1 MARPKRVFYL
11 VCTHVHVC
19 VDSASGR
26 LPAAQAEGRE
36 PALYSGLGHVHT
48 RSPDT
53 RPCVTHAIQT
63 NACDDERKLEQ
74 AAPRT
79 GLELKKE
86 RHVRNK
92 GQCEKK
98 EWGLRCR
105 GQTPPEPWVGRRLGR
120 GGDGQDDLGA

>member
-1 MARPKRVFYL
+1 MARRKCVFYL
-11 VCTHVHVC
+11 VCTHVHVR

-36 PALYSGLGHVHT
+36 PALYLGLGHVHT

-53 RPCVTHAIQT
+53 RPCATHTIQT
-63 NACDDERKLEQ
+63 NACDDERKLQQ

-86 RHVRNK
+86 RHARNK
-92 GQCEKK
+92 GHARK
-98 EWGLRCR
+98 RS
-105 GQTPPEPWVGRRLGR
+105 
-120 GGDGQDDLGA
+120 GA

>member
-1 MARPKRVFYL
+1 MCYL
-11 VCTHVHVC
+11 VCTHMHVPA
-19 VDSASGR
+19 DSASGR
-26 LPAAQAEGRE
+26 LPAAQAQGRE

-63 NACDDERKLEQ
+63 HACDDERKLAQ

-86 RHVRNK
+86 RYARNK
-92 GQCEKK
+92 GHMIK
-98 EWGLRCR
+98 RS
-105 GQTPPEPWVGRRLGR
+105 
-120 GGDGQDDLGA
+120 GA